1 MWRILLLIWN
11 NHLVKYFYLL
21 KLTIMRK
28 FLPLLV
34 SVILF
39 SCQENFNYDTIIRNG
54 MIYDG
59 NGGEPYKA
67 DIGINADTIAF
78 IGDLS
83 KEKAKNEIDAKGMA
97 VAPGFINMLSWSN
110 ESLIHDGRSQGEI
123 REGVTLE
130 VMGEGESMGPLN
142 PRMKTQ
148 LEKGQT
154 DIKYKV
160 EWTTLGEYLNWLE
173 KRGISCNVASFVGA
187 TTVRDYVIG
196 EADKQPTAAQLDSMK
211 LLVKQAMEEGAMG
224 VGSSLIYPPA
234 FFAKTNELTELCKA
248 VSPYGGMYISHMRN
262 EGNSLFEAINELMQ
276 ISKDAN
282 VPAEIYHFKAG
293 GKDNW
298 WKVDSA
304 IKMVDKARN
313 EGMQITADMYT
324 YHASATG
331 LTAAFPPSLQ
341 DGGFDSLWHRLQR
354 PDMRAKMKQAMNTNA
369 KEWENTYYGAGG
381 ANGVLLLAFKR
392 DSLRK
397 YIGKTLAEVA
407 ELRGTTPEETAMNL
421 IVEDSTRIGVSYF
434 SMDSN
439 NIKKEVAVPWMSF
452 CSDASSEAPEG
463 VFLKTN
469 PHPRAYGSFI
479 RVLGKFC
486 RDEKLITLPD
496 AVRKLSKLPATNLK
510 LKKRGE
516 LKVGNYADIVIF
528 DPQQVRD
535 NATFAKPHQ
544 YATGVIHV
552 FVNGVQVLKDGEHT
566 GAKPG
571 RFVKGPGW
579 KESR

>member
-1 MWRILLLIWN
+1 MKTLLL
-11 NHLVKYFYLL
+11 LL
-21 KLTIMRK
+21 P
-28 FLPLLV
+28 FAF
-34 SVILF
+34 LF
-39 SCQENFNYDTIIRNG
+39 SCKFHHPDYDKIIRNG

-59 NGGEPYKA
+59 NGDNPYKA
-67 DIGINADTIAF
+67 DIGIKADTIAF

-83 KEKAKNEIDAKGMA
+83 GVSAKESIDAKGMA

-110 ESLIHDGRSQGEI
+110 ESLIQDGRSQSEI
-123 REGVTLE
+123 RQGVTLE

-142 PRMKTQ
+142 ARMKAQ
-148 LEKGQT
+148 MQNGQV

-160 EWTTLGEYLNWLE
+160 EWNTLGEYLNWLE

-196 EADKQPTAAQLDSMK
+196 EGDRDPVPAEMDSMK
-211 LLVKQAMEEGAMG
+211 LLVRQAMEEGAMG

-234 FFAKTNELTELCKA
+234 FFAKTNELIELCKEA
-248 VSPYGGMYISHMRN
+248 SRYNGMYISHIRN
-262 EGNSLFEAINELMQ
+262 EGNKLFEAVNEL
-276 ISKDAN
+276 IVIAKEAN
-282 VPAEIYHFKAG
+282 LPAEIYHLKAA

-298 WKVDSA
+298 WKIDSLVK
-304 IKMVDKARN
+304 IVEKARS
-313 EGMQITADMYT
+313 EGLKITADMYT

-341 DGGFDSLWHRLQR
+341 DGGFDSLWYRLQR
-354 PDMRAKMKQAMNTNA
+354 PEIRKQMKKAMNTNA
-369 KEWENTYYGAGG
+369 QDWENTYYGAGG
-381 ANGVLLLAFKR
+381 PKGVLLLGFKR

-397 YIGKTLAEVA
+397 YIGKTLEETAQI
-407 ELRGTTPEETAMNL
+407 RGASPEETAMNL

-439 NIKKEVAVPWMSF
+439 NIKKEIALPWVSF
-452 CSDASSEAPEG
+452 CSDAESEAPEG

-479 RVLGKFC
+479 RVLGKFS
-486 RDEKLITLPD
+486 RDEKIISLQE

-510 LKKRGE
+510 LEKRGE

-528 DPQQVRD
+528 DPATVQD
-535 NATFAKPHQ
+535 HATFAKPHQ
-544 YATGVIHV
+544 YGTGVIDV
-552 FVNGVQVLKDGEHT
+552 FVNGEQVLKDGEHT

-571 RFVKGPGW
+571 RFVKGPGY
-579 KESR
+579 KK